1 MRRLLAL
8 VLFAPLLLV
17 GVSAHAQAGWSTPFE
32 VSDTARFSWFPDLVA
47 GSDGA
52 IHIFWASGNSDPTHP
67 GDGTKAIDLL
77 RYRVLRDGVWLPTN
91 DILFTGVGG
100 YTVRNSTV
108 LGRDSRIH
116 VLVRMQTQLYT
127 ISANE
132 IDAWSARAWST
143 PEPVSPPGGYYT
155 ALGIDSRNTLHA
167 LWSQAMVDDP
177 QKPRKECANCSD
189 LFYRSSRDGGKTWST
204 PQNLSQ
210 TDDGENRPQIV
221 IDGRDHLH
229 AVWDQGV
236 DWYAG
241 GGVPKYGVY
250 RRSDDGGSSWTAV
263 VRFGSPEEPI
273 QQIALTTSP
282 EGNPFVVY
290 RSAKT
295 DRLFY
300 QWSNDEGTNWT
311 SPVEIPIVRG
321 RNLNDNNL
329 DRYSLATDS
338 AGKIHL
344 LMSGFIA
351 GSASDTASENPWLLH
366 LVWNGQAWSVPQ
378 VVMGNELY
386 PEWPRIIVY
395 GGNQLHAVW
404 FTRHKEDL
412 FGSDKG
418 AHYQVWYSTL
428 TTDAPAVAPPPTF
441 TSVPTTVPTVL
452 ATSTPAPSPTPLP
465 APILAA
471 PTTGGPPRWEQQG
484 IVMMVMALLPT
495 LGVLGLIIGG
505 IIAVRHRHQ

>member
-17 GVSAHAQAGWSTPFE
+17 GVSAHAQASWSTPFE
-32 VSDTARFSWFPDLVA
+32 VSTNAPFSWFPDIA
-47 GSDGA
+47 TGPEGS
-52 IHIFWASGNSDPTHP
+52 IHIIWASGDANPADPQN
-67 GDGTKAIDLL
+67 AIDLL
-77 RYRVLRDGVWLPTN
+77 RYRSLRDGKWSETN
-91 DILFTGVGG
+91 DIAYTGEGG
-100 YTVRNSTV
+100 YTVRNSIV
-108 LGRDSRIH
+108 LGRDGRFY
-116 VLVRMQTQLYT
+116 VLVRMHIRIFV
-127 ISANE
+127 ISAPWNT
-132 IDAWSARAWST
+132 AWSARAWSA
-143 PEPVSPPGGYYT
+143 PEPISPPGGYYT
-155 ALGIDSRNTLHA
+155 TLGINSHDTLHA
-167 LWSQAMVDDP
+167 LWSETIVDDP
-177 QKPRKECANCSD
+177 QKPRKECPNCSD
-189 LFYRSSRDGGKTWST
+189 LFYRSSHDGGQTWST
-204 PQNLSQ
+204 PLNLSQ

-236 DWYAG
+236 DWFVGA
-241 GGVPKYGVY
+241 GVPKYGVY
-250 RRSDDGGSSWTAV
+250 RRSDDGSSWSEA

-300 QWSNDEGTNWT
+300 QWSHDGGTNWT
-311 SPVEIPIVRG
+311 MPVEIPIVRG

-329 DRYSLATDS
+329 DRYSLTTDS
-338 AGKIHL
+338 AGRIHL

-351 GSASDTASENPWLLH
+351 GSASDTAPENPWLLH

-452 ATSTPAPSPTPLP
+452 ATSTPIPSPTPLP

-471 PTTGGPPRWEQQG
+471 PTTDGPPRWEQQG
-484 IVMMVMALLPT
+484 VVMMAMALLPT
-495 LGVLGLIIGG
+495 FGVLGLIIGG
-505 IIAVRHRHQ
+505 IIAVRRRHR

>member
-8 VLFAPLLLV
+8 LLLAPLLIV
-17 GVSAHAQAGWSTPFE
+17 GVSAHAQARWSSPVD
-32 VSDTARFSWFPDLVA
+32 VSTNLPFSWFPEIVTGPE
-47 GSDGA
+47 GSV
-52 IHIFWASGNSDPTHP
+52 HIIWASGDANSTPQ
-67 GDGTKAIDLL
+67 KRVIDLL
-77 RYRVLRDGVWLPTN
+77 RYRSQRDGVWSDPN
-91 DILFTGVGG
+91 DVVYTGEGG
-100 YTVRNSTV
+100 YTVRNSIV
-108 LGRDSRIH
+108 LDRNGRIYA
-116 VLVRMQTQLYT
+116 LVRMHDRIFIT
-127 ISANE
+127 SAPW
-132 IDAWSARAWST
+132 DTAWSARAWSV
-143 PEPVSPPGGYYT
+143 PNPISPPGSYYT
-155 ALGIDSRNTLHA
+155 ALGVDSHNTLHA
-167 LWSQAMVDDP
+167 LWSEVIIDDP
-177 QKPRKECANCSD
+177 QKPRKECPNCSD
-189 LFYRSSRDGGKTWST
+189 LFYRNSRDGGKTWST
-204 PQNLSQ
+204 PQNISKS
-210 TDDGENRPQIV
+210 DDGENRPQII
-221 IDGRDHLH
+221 IDGHDHLH

-236 DWYAG
+236 DWYVG
-241 GGVPKYGVY
+241 RGVPKYGVY
-250 RRSDDGGSSWTAV
+250 QRSDDSGNSWSAA

-290 RSAKT
+290 RSAIT
-295 DRLFY
+295 DRLYY
-300 QWSNDEGTNWT
+300 QQSGNGGTSWT
-311 SPVEIPIVRG
+311 APIEIPIVRG
-321 RNLNDNNL
+321 RKLNDNNL

-351 GSASDTASENPWLLH
+351 GSASDTAPENPWLLH

-412 FGSDKG
+412 FGSDNG

-428 TTDAPAVAPPPTF
+428 TTDAPAVALPPTF

-452 ATSTPAPSPTPLP
+452 ATSTPIPSPTPLP

-471 PTTGGPPRWEQQG
+471 PTTDGPPRWEQQG
-484 IVMMVMALLPT
+484 VVMMAMALLPT
-495 LGVLGLIIGG
+495 FGVLGLIIGG
-505 IIAVRHRHQ
+505 IIAVRRRHR